1 MTAVK
6 CHYSTCILHSS
17 LYIIIPTCFYHSKS
31 VWNKSNNG
39 KNYSYHTIADVNRW
53 AVMFICPYCQGWQCY
68 QQNRKYY
75 GKVYFFP
82 EEYAF
87 ISPRKLILQSKECFE
102 NVSEMKDYDYL
113 YKVCACPVL
122 KAHMWKHYLLLTNWR
137 VGREAVCV
145 TLQINVWVEEC
156 IEIRRTCCTK
166 KLWTLEKNSFQLEHK
181 LKYKSIRQFASH
193 YWTCL
198 THTGGPLYPV
208 FCATL
213 FGLTRPCLLACGRM

>member
-1 MTAVK
+1 
-6 CHYSTCILHSS
+6 
-17 LYIIIPTCFYHSKS
+17 
-31 VWNKSNNG
+31 
-39 KNYSYHTIADVNRW
+39 
-53 AVMFICPYCQGWQCY
+53 MFVCPYCQGWQRY

-82 EEYAF
+82 EEFAF

-102 NVSEMKDYDYL
+102 NVSKMKDYDYL

-145 TLQINVWVEEC
+145 MLRINVWVEEC

-166 KLWTLEKNSFQLEHK
+166 KLWTLEKTAFNLNTNWSISQYGNLHLIIEH
-181 LKYKSIRQFASH
+181 A
-193 YWTCL
+193 W
-198 THTGGPLYPV
+198 HTLGGPCTRSSVPPFLDLPDLVFWHVVECNVLY
-208 FCATL
+208 
-213 FGLTRPCLLACGRM
+213 